1 MNCDKLYKIEYKFEE
16 ESCMLN
22 IIWPIFIII
31 SIVYAIFSGSLA
43 AVNDSIFD
51 TIDSTM
57 TLIITL
63 AGTMCFWSGI
73 MNVLEKTDFFV
84 KLKNV
89 ISKIIK
95 IIFKKVDKDSE
106 ENEYISLNILS
117 NILGLGN
124 AATPMGIK
132 AMDSMDKKNKNKKYM
147 TKDMMMFILIN
158 TASIQIIPT
167 TVIAIRASLGSNNAS
182 GMIFQIW
189 IVSII
194 VFVSVITLRKSTF

>member
-1 MNCDKLYKIEYKFEE
+1 
-16 ESCMLN
+16 MLN

-31 SIVYAIFSGSLA
+31 SIIYACLFGTLPK
-43 AVNDSIFD
+43 VNDSIFD
-51 TIDSTM
+51 TIESTM
-57 TLIITL
+57 SLVITL

-73 MNVLEKTDFFV
+73 MNILEKTNFFM
-84 KLKNV
+84 KLKNG
-89 ISKIIK
+89 ISRVIK
-95 IIFKKVDKDSE
+95 IIFKNVEKDSKE
-106 ENEYISLNILS
+106 SEFISLNILS

-132 AMDSMDKKNKNKKYM
+132 AMDCMDEKNGNKKYM

-167 TVIAIRASLGSNNAS
+167 TVIAIRASLGSKNPS
-182 GMIFQIW
+182 GMIFHIW

-194 VFVSVITLRKSTF
+194 VFISVIILGKTFFKKEENK

>member
-1 MNCDKLYKIEYKFEE
+1 
-16 ESCMLN
+16 MLN
-22 IIWPIFIII
+22 FIWPIFIII
-31 SIVYAIFSGSLA
+31 SIIYAIFSGKLS

-84 KLKNV
+84 KLKNGISRV
-89 ISKIIK
+89 IKL
-95 IIFKKVDKDSE
+95 IFKNVDRDSK

-132 AMDSMDKKNKNKKYM
+132 AMDSMDEKNKNKKFM

-167 TVIAIRASLGSNNAS
+167 TVIAIRASLGSKNAS

-194 VFVSVITLRKSTF
+194 VFISVILLRKNFF

>member
-1 MNCDKLYKIEYKFEE
+1 
-16 ESCMLN
+16 MLN
-22 IIWPIFIII
+22 IIWPIFIMI
-31 SIVYAIFSGSLA
+31 SIIYACFSGTLPKI
-43 AVNDSIFD
+43 NDSIFD
-51 TIDSTM
+51 TIESTM
-57 TLIITL
+57 SLVITL

-73 MNVLEKTDFFV
+73 MNVLEKTDFFI
-84 KLKNV
+84 KLKNG
-89 ISKIIK
+89 ISKVIK
-95 IIFKKVDKDSE
+95 LIFKSVEKDSKE
-106 ENEYISLNILS
+106 SEYISLNILS

-132 AMDSMDKKNKNKKYM
+132 AMDCMDEKNKKKNFM

-167 TVIAIRASLGSNNAS
+167 TVIAIRASLGSKNPS

-194 VFVSVITLRKSTF
+194 VFISVISFGKIFFKREDS